1 MSIIHCFPLRGNL
14 RNLNLLSIT
23 GRIYNFGQK
32 ERYFTTQQNRSKNI
46 KKNFSVLFRK
56 TVYTIRSYNVV
67 TIGDKIMKTFLRAL
81 WHGLLVILCG
91 VFLGVFIFAGYQLYN
106 TFYGYHAATKEYDNL
121 NQQFVS
127 AQPTPEPTP
136 TPTVEV
142 VEETPPVV
150 SGPISVDFNSLLSQN
165 SQVVGWIYSPD
176 TVISYPVL
184 KGGDNEYYL
193 HHTLNGTENAS
204 GSIFMD
210 AVCEPDLSGD
220 NTILYGHHMNNGSMF
235 ASLAN
240 YKQEGYLEAH
250 PVLYYYTPNQVY
262 MLQVFSCYVTGG
274 DSDVYAFN
282 FATRGEYQEFINRMY
297 SRSNF
302 DSGVEVTSSDHI
314 MTLSTCSYEYDDAR
328 YVVLCK
334 IVPM

>member
-1 MSIIHCFPLRGNL
+1 M
-14 RNLNLLSIT
+14 
-23 GRIYNFGQK
+23 
-32 ERYFTTQQNRSKNI
+32 
-46 KKNFSVLFRK
+46 K
-56 TVYTIRSYNVV
+56 TV
-67 TIGDKIMKTFLRAL
+67 LRAL

-106 TFYGYHAATKEYDNL
+106 TFYGYHAASKEYENL
-121 NQQFVS
+121 NQQYVS
-127 AQPTPEPTP
+127 APAEATP

-142 VEETPPVV
+142 PEETPAVV
-150 SGPISVDFNSLLSQN
+150 SGPISVDFDSLLAQN

-184 KGGDNEYYL
+184 KGGDNDYYL
-193 HHTLNGTENAS
+193 HHTLTGAENSS

-240 YKQEGYLEAH
+240 YKQSGYLEEH
-250 PVLYYYTPNQVY
+250 PVLYYYTPTQIY
-262 MLQVFSCYVTGG
+262 KLEVFSMFVTGG

-282 FATRGEYQEFINRMY
+282 FATRNEFQEFINRMY

-302 DSGVEVTSSDHI
+302 DTGVSVTSSDHI